1 MGSAA
6 TLADRSSQ
14 PALVWIARQSSS
26 QPETI
31 DPGSSCAR
39 NLTGTAMRPLSSTV
53 CRYSPVN
60 TFGSTPDRSVG
71 LGGRGFWG
79 FPTSHHFV
87 PLRCILGR
95 ESRDVKMESVLMGVT
110 DGAAV
115 SRRSAQPWRRLD
127 WLRQSDLAEQTSAL
141 PVRTRAPVLCLGHH
155 WPEGASPAR
164 SRAWTGGERARS
176 GWLRTR

>member
-71 LGGRGFWG
+71 LGGRGFWE

-87 PLRCILGR
+87 PLRCILGC
-95 ESRDVKMESVLMGVT
+95 ESRYVKMESVLVGSGGIARAS
-110 DGAAV
+110 GAGRLASLTASMLAV
-115 SRRSAQPWRRLD
+115 P
-127 WLRQSDLAEQTSAL
+127 
-141 PVRTRAPVLCLGHH
+141 
-155 WPEGASPAR
+155 
-164 SRAWTGGERARS
+164 ARS
-176 GWLRTR
+176 GWDRVKGRGGSESTLNSGET